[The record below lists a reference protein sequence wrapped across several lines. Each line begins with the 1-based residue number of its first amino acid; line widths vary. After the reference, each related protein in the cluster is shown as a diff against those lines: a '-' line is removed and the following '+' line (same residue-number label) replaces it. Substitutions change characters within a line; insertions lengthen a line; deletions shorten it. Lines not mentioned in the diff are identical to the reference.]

1 MKEQPMLYIDTA
13 TELDYIEARLKD
25 VPEKIASKRI
35 LKTALTAAARQARKQ
50 LIKDNKQRYALK
62 KSGTF
67 SRESKIIAAK
77 TSKLEA
83 TVLPAALSTS
93 FMNSH
98 QGKTQPGSL
107 HVPRFSR
114 NRL

>member
-25 VPEKIASKRI
+25 VPEKIVSKKI
-35 LKTALTAAARQARKQ
+35 LKTALTATARQARKQ

-67 SRESKIIAAK
+67 SRESKVIAAK

-83 TVLPAALSTS
+83 TVLASGPKHKL
-93 FMNSH
+93 MNSH

-107 HVPRFSR
+107 CAPRFSR